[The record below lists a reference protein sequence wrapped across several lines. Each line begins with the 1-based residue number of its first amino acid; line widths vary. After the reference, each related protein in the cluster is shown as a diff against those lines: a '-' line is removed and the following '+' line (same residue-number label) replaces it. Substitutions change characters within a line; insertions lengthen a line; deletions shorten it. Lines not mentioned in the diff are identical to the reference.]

1 MSFIKSYLEAQKTS
15 RRAFLKGTV
24 AAGAV
29 VALPGVLRGALAQD
43 GPTPAWSYRNRTN
56 PYWNTIA
63 TGGENF
69 VGSRGNG
76 LEMTHLV
83 YDGSSERMLADVRA
97 LLNRT
102 GGNVA
107 LAINPNDS
115 PDARAVVEAV
125 AEAGGYVSTLWNKT
139 DDLHPWDFG
148 DNYVSHMTWT
158 EVAPSEE
165 ATRVMFDMVGGTG
178 GVVGLGGI
186 PSNQPAIERR
196 QGLMNAL
203 EDYPGMEL
211 LDYQSADWDT
221 QKANE
226 IMSAFLTRFGDSISC
241 VHCANDSIA
250 FGALEALRAEGLAG
264 EIPIMGFDGTPQ
276 AVELVD
282 KGEMTA
288 TVFTN
293 PYWGGGITMALAYHA
308 AIGTFTPSAEPRE
321 HREFYGPALLVTQDN
336 AAEFLDT
343 YINNTPEYD
352 WTDFWGPTTGP
363 INYD

>member
-1 MSFIKSYLEAQKTS
+1 MSYIKSMLNAQAMR
-15 RRAFLKGTV
+15 RRAFLRGSAA
-24 AAGAV
+24 AAGALM
-29 VALPGVLRGALAQD
+29 LPMGARRAHAQG
-43 GPTPAWSYRNRTN
+43 GPTVAWSYRNRTN

-63 TGGENF
+63 SGGEDF
-69 VGSRGNG
+69 ASSLDGQD
-76 LEMTHLV
+76 MTHLV
-83 YDGSSERMLADVRA
+83 YEGSSERMLADVRA

-165 ATRVMFDMVGGTG
+165 AARAMFDMVGGRG

-203 EDYPGMEL
+203 EDYPDMEL

-226 IMSAFLTRFGDSISC
+226 IMSAYLTRFGDQISV

-264 EIPIMGFDGTPQ
+264 EMPINGFDGTPQ
-276 AVELVD
+276 AMELVD
-282 KGEMTA
+282 QGEMTA

-293 PYWGGGITMALAYHA
+293 PYWGGGITLSLAYHA
-308 AIGTFTPSAEPRE
+308 ATGVFTPSDEPQE
-321 HREFYGPALLVTQDN
+321 HREFYGPALLVTQEN
-336 AAEFLDT
+336 AREFIDT
-343 YINNTPEYD
+343 YIENTPDYD
-352 WTDFWGPTTGP
+352 WTDFWGPTSGP
-363 INYD
+363 IMYG